1 MSVNYPKFIM
11 EIPIKKIKSDIKGAY
26 YLEWTNEERKELE
39 EKILNLRDDQLAV
52 LGYLMVKFQQNDL
65 QDVVKDIRTNKQES
79 EDLSIIIDEAKS
91 KEELIWWVDY
101 FTKANQE

>member
-1 MSVNYPKFIM
+1 M
-11 EIPIKKIKSDIKGAY
+11 
-26 YLEWTNEERKELE
+26 EWTNEERKELE